1 MKRPMRDDLDQ
12 ALRVVEHQLES
23 YEDYVYAAY
32 VGEARTLI
40 AELTAEV
47 EHWRY
52 LDSRRIGD

>member
-1 MKRPMRDDLDQ
+1 MRDDLDQ